1 MHLHAVAIPIL
12 FALLGKDFA
21 MARITNGLPLK
32 RAILNDFNWL
42 PEGNLVSENSQ
53 PIGEKVME
61 APQSFFHLG
70 ANGDLTD
77 DVSETLEI
85 ELDHATNRR
94 NAGGRSGG
102 KSKRETSPFP
112 FPEAAAVT
120 QDVSNMADNMAD
132 RIKALEVDID
142 HATNKRQKDGGKSKR
157 EAEPFPFPE
166 SAAVTQD
173 LSNMAETQDLSD
185 MADRIKELEVQLD
198 HASNKK
204 QIDGGKSKREA
215 DPFPFPAKAAAVKG
229 KKSSQSIV
237 EKVFPFPVEANA
249 VKEEKSNDCNSHLT
263 ENRRN
268 LLDEI
273 QIESIPMRVIGE
285 QSKDKKVELASKPI
299 PMRVMRKPILSS
311 IAIPMKHNDKKEK
324 HSFIRRKFLLE

>member
-85 ELDHATNRR
+85 ELDHATKRR

-120 QDVSNMADNMAD
+120 QDLSNMADNMAD

-173 LSNMAETQDLSD
+173 LSN

-263 ENRRN
+263 ENGGN

-299 PMRVMRKPILSS
+299 PLRVMRKPILSS

>member
-1 MHLHAVAIPIL
+1 MQLHAVAILIL
-12 FALLGKDFA
+12 PALLCKDFA

-42 PEGNLVSENSQ
+42 PEDNLVSENSQ

-77 DVSETLEI
+77 VSETLEV

-94 NAGGRSGG
+94 NTGGRSGG
-102 KSKRETSPFP
+102 KSKRETSPYP

-120 QDVSNMADNMAD
+120 QDFSNMAETQDFSNMAETQDFSNMAD
-132 RIKALEVDID
+132 RIKELEVELD
-142 HATNKRQKDGGKSKR
+142 HATNKNQNDGGKSKR
-157 EAEPFPFPE
+157 EAEPFPFP
-166 SAAVTQD
+166 
-173 LSNMAETQDLSD
+173 
-185 MADRIKELEVQLD
+185 
-198 HASNKK
+198 
-204 QIDGGKSKREA
+204 
-215 DPFPFPAKAAAVKG
+215 AKAEAVKG
-229 KKSSQSIV
+229 EKSSQSIV
-237 EKVFPFPVEANA
+237 EKVFPFPVEAAA

>member
-1 MHLHAVAIPIL
+1 MQLHAVAILIL
-12 FALLGKDFA
+12 PTLLGKYFA

-42 PEGNLVSENSQ
+42 PEDNLVSENSQ

-94 NAGGRSGG
+94 NSGGRSGG

-112 FPEAAAVT
+112 FPKAAAVT

-157 EAEPFPFPE
+157 EAETFPFPE

-173 LSNMAETQDLSD
+173 LSNMA
-185 MADRIKELEVQLD
+185 DRIKELEVELD

-215 DPFPFPAKAAAVKG
+215 EPFPFPAKAAAVKG
-229 KKSSQSIV
+229 KKTSQSIV
-237 EKVFPFPVEANA
+237 EKVFPFPVEASA

-273 QIESIPMRVIGE
+273 QIESIPMRVIGK
-285 QSKDKKVELASKPI
+285 QSKDKKVELVSKPI

-311 IAIPMKHNDKKEK
+311 IAIPMKHNDRNEK

>member
-1 MHLHAVAIPIL
+1 MQLHAVAILIL
-12 FALLGKDFA
+12 PALLGKDFA

-42 PEGNLVSENSQ
+42 PEDNLVSENSQ

-77 DVSETLEI
+77 VSETLEI

-94 NAGGRSGG
+94 NTGGRSGG

-142 HATNKRQKDGGKSKR
+142 QQPTNKRQKDGGKSKR
-157 EAEPFPFPE
+157 ETEPFPFPE
-166 SAAVTQD
+166 AAAVTQD
-173 LSNMAETQDLSD
+173 LSNMADTQDLSNMD
-185 MADRIKELEVQLD
+185 DRIKELEVELD

-204 QIDGGKSKREA
+204 QHDGGKSKREA
-215 DPFPFPAKAAAVKG
+215 EPLPFPAKAAAVKG
-229 KKSSQSIV
+229 EKSSQSIV
-237 EKVFPFPVEANA
+237 EKVFPFPAEAVA

-273 QIESIPMRVIGE
+273 QIESIPMRVMGE

>member
-1 MHLHAVAIPIL
+1 MQLHAVAILIL
-12 FALLGKDFA
+12 PTLLGIDFA

-42 PEGNLVSENSQ
+42 PEDNLVSENSQ

-120 QDVSNMADNMAD
+120 QDVSNMADNVAD

-157 EAEPFPFPE
+157 EAEPFPFP
-166 SAAVTQD
+166 
-173 LSNMAETQDLSD
+173 
-185 MADRIKELEVQLD
+185 
-198 HASNKK
+198 
-204 QIDGGKSKREA
+204 
-215 DPFPFPAKAAAVKG
+215 AKAAAVKG

-237 EKVFPFPVEANA
+237 EKVFPFPVEATA

-311 IAIPMKHNDKKEK
+311 INIPMKHNDKKEK

>member
-1 MHLHAVAIPIL
+1 MQLHAVAILIL
-12 FALLGKDFA
+12 PALLCKDFA

-42 PEGNLVSENSQ
+42 PEDNLVSENSQ

-77 DVSETLEI
+77 VSETLEI

-94 NAGGRSGG
+94 NTGGRSGG
-102 KSKRETSPFP
+102 KSKRETSPYP
-112 FPEAAAVT
+112 FPEA
-120 QDVSNMADNMAD
+120 
-132 RIKALEVDID
+132 
-142 HATNKRQKDGGKSKR
+142 
-157 EAEPFPFPE
+157 
-166 SAAVTQD
+166 AAVTQD
-173 LSNMAETQDLSD
+173 LSNMAETQDLSN
-185 MADRIKELEVQLD
+185 MADRIKELEVEL
-198 HASNKK
+198 KK
-204 QIDGGKSKREA
+204 QNDGGKSKREA
-215 DPFPFPAKAAAVKG
+215 ELFPFPAKAEAVKG
-229 KKSSQSIV
+229 EKSSQSIV
-237 EKVFPFPVEANA
+237 EKVFPFPVEAAA

-311 IAIPMKHNDKKEK
+311 IAIPMKHNDKKGK

>member
-42 PEGNLVSENSQ
+42 PEDNLVSENSQ

-142 HATNKRQKDGGKSKR
+142 HVTNKRQKDGGKSKR

-173 LSNMAETQDLSD
+173 LSNMA
-185 MADRIKELEVQLD
+185 DRIKELEVELD

-215 DPFPFPAKAAAVKG
+215 EPFPFPAKASAVKG

-237 EKVFPFPVEANA
+237 EKVFPFPVEATA

-285 QSKDKKVELASKPI
+285 QSKEKKVELASKPI

>member
-1 MHLHAVAIPIL
+1 
-12 FALLGKDFA
+12 
-21 MARITNGLPLK
+21 
-32 RAILNDFNWL
+32 LNDFNWL
-42 PEGNLVSENSQ
+42 PEDNLVSENSQ

-132 RIKALEVDID
+132 RIKALEVDIG
-142 HATNKRQKDGGKSKR
+142 HATNKIQKDGGKSKR

-173 LSNMAETQDLSD
+173 LSNMA
-185 MADRIKELEVQLD
+185 DRIKELEVELD

-215 DPFPFPAKAAAVKG
+215 EPFPFPAKAAAVKG

-237 EKVFPFPVEANA
+237 EKVFPFPVEATA

-285 QSKDKKVELASKPI
+285 QSKEKKVQASKPV

-311 IAIPMKHNDKKEK
+311 INIPMKHNDKMEK
-324 HSFIRRKFLLE
+324 HSFVRRKFLLE

>member
-42 PEGNLVSENSQ
+42 PEDNLVSENSQ

-173 LSNMAETQDLSD
+173 LSNMA
-185 MADRIKELEVQLD
+185 DRIKELEVELD

-215 DPFPFPAKAAAVKG
+215 EPFPFPAKAAAVKG

-249 VKEEKSNDCNSHLT
+249 VKEEKRNDCNSHLT
-263 ENRRN
+263 ENRGN

>member
-42 PEGNLVSENSQ
+42 PEDNLVSENSQ

-142 HATNKRQKDGGKSKR
+142 HVTNKRQKDGGKSKR

-173 LSNMAETQDLSD
+173 LSNMA
-185 MADRIKELEVQLD
+185 DRIKELEVELD

-249 VKEEKSNDCNSHLT
+249 VKEEKSNDCNSQLT

-268 LLDEI
+268 LLEEI
-273 QIESIPMRVIGE
+273 QVESIPMRVTGE

>member
-42 PEGNLVSENSQ
+42 PEDNLVSENSQ

-70 ANGDLTD
+70 ANGDLSD

-142 HATNKRQKDGGKSKR
+142 HATNKMLTLYRNR
-157 EAEPFPFPE
+157 E
-166 SAAVTQD
+166 SRHY
-173 LSNMAETQDLSD
+173 S
-185 MADRIKELEVQLD
+185 R
-198 HASNKK
+198 SNK
-204 QIDGGKSKREA
+204 
-215 DPFPFPAKAAAVKG
+215 V
-229 KKSSQSIV
+229 
-237 EKVFPFPVEANA
+237 
-249 VKEEKSNDCNSHLT
+249 T
-263 ENRRN
+263 
-268 LLDEI
+268 
-273 QIESIPMRVIGE
+273 
-285 QSKDKKVELASKPI
+285 
-299 PMRVMRKPILSS
+299 
-311 IAIPMKHNDKKEK
+311 
-324 HSFIRRKFLLE
+324 

>member
-42 PEGNLVSENSQ
+42 PEDNLVSENSQ

-142 HATNKRQKDGGKSKR
+142 HVTNKRQKDGGKSKR

-173 LSNMAETQDLSD
+173 LSNMAETQDLSN
-185 MADRIKELEVQLD
+185 MADRIKELEVELD

-215 DPFPFPAKAAAVKG
+215 DPFPAKAAAVKG

-237 EKVFPFPVEANA
+237 ENVFPFPVEATA
-249 VKEEKSNDCNSHLT
+249 VKEEKRNDCNSHLT

>member
-1 MHLHAVAIPIL
+1 MISFEVMQLYAVAILIL
-12 FALLGKDFA
+12 PALLGKDFA

-32 RAILNDFNWL
+32 RAILNDFDWL
-42 PEGNLVSENSQ
+42 PEDKLASENSQ

-77 DVSETLEI
+77 VSETLEV

-120 QDVSNMADNMAD
+120 QDLSNMDETQDLSNMAD
-132 RIKALEVDID
+132 RIKELEVELD
-142 HATNKRQKDGGKSKR
+142 HASNKQKNDGGKSKR
-157 EAEPFPFPE
+157 EAE
-166 SAAVTQD
+166 
-173 LSNMAETQDLSD
+173 L
-185 MADRIKELEVQLD
+185 
-198 HASNKK
+198 
-204 QIDGGKSKREA
+204 
-215 DPFPFPAKAAAVKG
+215 FPFPAKAAEVKG
-229 KKSSQSIV
+229 EKSSQSVV
-237 EKVFPFPVEANA
+237 EKVFPFPVEAAA
-249 VKEEKSNDCNSHLT
+249 VKGQESNDCNSHLT

-273 QIESIPMRVIGE
+273 QIESIPMRVVSEPG
-285 QSKDKKVELASKPI
+285 KDKKVELLASKPI

-324 HSFIRRKFLLE
+324 HSFVRRKFLLE